1 MATDLH
7 YTVYRKANDH
17 KQITYD
23 HRQITYDHKQS
34 HKAEDGA
41 RAAAAA
47 DAGIGAG
54 DIGSEADA
62 ALGGAEVA
70 IFAKVLRI
78 IHQHAD
84 RCIRRVD
91 ARLAAKIVFVEV
103 TVFVVV
109 FVVDRLVPRDM
120 VVVEPAVVVGPID
133 QFVMVVVFESVQ
145 GIGPGGDRERTKK
158 DLDDDHLVGVGS
170 VERGGG
176 KYSPNPDHDERVS
189 V

>member
-7 YTVYRKANDH
+7 CTVYRKANDH
-17 KQITYD
+17 K
-23 HRQITYDHKQS
+23 QITYDHKQS

-84 RCIRRVD
+84 RCIRRVE

-103 TVFVVV
+103 VQTVIVV

-176 KYSPNPDHDERVS
+176 RYSPNPDHDERVS